1 MKKEAHTQTH
11 TPPPPPP
18 KPFSSSV
25 PTALCVTCKKMA
37 SVVDMPDV
45 DHAGSGAARRRR
57 ERRLRAWLR
66 HERQSV
72 AAAVAEALHH
82 SAGPREKVV
91 ERRGRQE
98 GEVHETHN
106 ALRSQTTPLPGKRP
120 TPLSEVTGPQV
131 AVTDGYVAAGVPL
144 LGAPSL
150 ADSSAEAI
158 DGSTLSFLLQHA
170 LEVKRKEEEEAVE
183 TGRAREAGEEG
194 GRGGE
199 QAAGGAP
206 AGSGRGG
213 PCHVSDMGLAL
224 PSGAARREVVR
235 GEG

>member
-1 MKKEAHTQTH
+1 ME
-11 TPPPPPP
+11 
-18 KPFSSSV
+18 
-25 PTALCVTCKKMA
+25 
-37 SVVDMPDV
+37 VDG
-45 DHAGSGAARRRR
+45 ASGAARRRR

-72 AAAVAEALHH
+72 AAAVAETLHH

-106 ALRSQTTPLPGKRP
+106 ALRSQTTPLSGKRP
-120 TPLSEVTGPQV
+120 APLSEVTGPQA

-183 TGRAREAGEEG
+183 TAELAEEKVVAAESRLLVELQRDRDEG
-194 GRGGE
+194 VRVTPQTWDSLSRVE
-199 QAAGGAP
+199 Q
-206 AGSGRGG
+206 
-213 PCHVSDMGLAL
+213 LAVRWFV
-224 PSGAARREVVR
+224 AKDEVRKKKVKRKRKRRKRVR
-235 GEG
+235 IRRRSWSRS

>member
-1 MKKEAHTQTH
+1 MECHGERAT
-11 TPPPPPP
+11 
-18 KPFSSSV
+18 
-25 PTALCVTCKKMA
+25 
-37 SVVDMPDV
+37 
-45 DHAGSGAARRRR
+45 GAAQRRR

-98 GEVHETHN
+98 GEVHETHY

-120 TPLSEVTGPQV
+120 APLSEVTGPQA
-131 AVTDGYVAAGVPL
+131 AVTNGYVAAGVPL

-183 TGRAREAGEEG
+183 TAELAKLEEKVLVELQRDRDEGVRVTAQTWDSLSRVEQLPVRWYVARDEVRKKKKGK
-194 GRGGE
+194 RKKK
-199 QAAGGAP
+199 
-206 AGSGRGG
+206 
-213 PCHVSDMGLAL
+213 
-224 PSGAARREVVR
+224 RRR
-235 GEG
+235 RTTRTTSR